1 MILEGFPQIRTTQE
15 LEERTD
21 IQMLLH
27 NNIPGVMKL
36 RCMHINNESEYCFE
50 DSDCVTLEVLF
61 DRHLAP
67 WAQLQKILTGIA
79 DVLEHAG
86 EYLLCGQHFVLEPE
100 YIFWDSVQESVRMV
114 YWPEYDFEQKEQEK
128 KLAEYILE
136 HADHSVRKDVQDVYN
151 FFENV
156 DKMGLCAA
164 ARAIK
169 PVENNG
175 LSTKLPTYPLKKAN
189 ICLVLLNGQ
198 GENWDSTYELP
209 EGESSVGRAS
219 GNDLCLPWQQ
229 ISRFHAVLVRTEHHV
244 QVTDLDSTNGTTVN
258 GKKISANQPVSCKP
272 GDQIGFADKI
282 FEVTTQGHIRD

>member
-1 MILEGFPQIRTTQE
+1 MILEGFPKIRTTQE

-27 NNIPGVMKL
+27 NSIPGVMKL
-36 RCMHINNESEYCFE
+36 RCVHINNESVYCFE
-50 DSDCVTLEVLF
+50 DSDCVTLEALF
-61 DRHLAP
+61 ERHLAP

-100 YIFWDSVQESVRMV
+100 YIFWDSVRENVRMV
-114 YWPEYDFEQKEQEK
+114 YWPEYDFAQKEQEK

-198 GENWDSTYELP
+198 GENWDTTYELP
-209 EGESSVGRAS
+209 EGELSVGRAS

-229 ISRFHAVLVRTEHHV
+229 ISRFHAALARTDHMV
-244 QVTDLDSTNGTTVN
+244 QVTDLGSTNGTTVN
-258 GKKISANQPVSCKP
+258 GKKISANQPVCCNT